1 MREIQRT
8 IICKISTLTAKREAF
23 FICIISVLV
32 YIMYYGLQYCTY
44 SSFVFQQFPSST
56 FLQLRPTGSISFGIE
71 SNQSK
76 ILYYNLN
83 SDSICCMKHFSLVVY
98 SVNLDNIKIYGKYGS
113 VPTDI
118 SQAIIYKVRH
128 IPNQPFTAY
137 ENFYLSQNQVYA
149 DSSGT
154 LYMPIAQCHQTGRY
168 YFVINNLSNYTQ
180 PVSVSAIEY
189 NSENQNCTR
198 NYNTFIILIF
208 HIIAIMSLYSLRL
221 LFQGSSEKQK
231 TS

>member
-76 ILYYNLN
+76 ILYYNL
-83 SDSICCMKHFSLVVY
+83 
-98 SVNLDNIKIYGKYGS
+98 KI
-113 VPTDI
+113 VI
-118 SQAIIYKVRH
+118 Q
-128 IPNQPFTAY
+128 
-137 ENFYLSQNQVYA
+137 YA
-149 DSSGT
+149 
-154 LYMPIAQCHQTGRY
+154 
-168 YFVINNLSNYTQ
+168 V
-180 PVSVSAIEY
+180 
-189 NSENQNCTR
+189 
-198 NYNTFIILIF
+198 
-208 HIIAIMSLYSLRL
+208 
-221 LFQGSSEKQK
+221 
-231 TS
+231 